1 MDPSTTSNGPPSQ
14 VRATV
19 RFGSAL
25 RDRPLR
31 TSVELGIEYAM
42 FASGVGLALCL
53 FATLVP
59 LRVADRVLG
68 LRLRDRFVELLARVS
83 PG

>member
-1 MDPSTTSNGPPSQ
+1 MDPSSTSNGPTA
-14 VRATV
+14 ATA
-19 RFGSAL
+19 RFGATL
-25 RDRPLR
+25 RDKPLHAG
-31 TSVELGIEYAM
+31 VGLGIEYAM
-42 FASGVGLALCL
+42 FASAVGLALCL
-53 FATLVP
+53 FATRVP

>member
-1 MDPSTTSNGPPSQ
+1 MSNGVSGL
-14 VRATV
+14 RDGSSATA

-25 RDRPLR
+25 RDRPFQV
-31 TSVELGIEYAM
+31 SAGLGVEYAM

-53 FATLVP
+53 FATRVP
-59 LRVADRVLG
+59 LRVTDRLLG